1 MKKKKQKELEI
12 TRLSMQC
19 GDKNQKLQN
28 MINENKTLKQELEI
42 AENNRKQISDQQKI
56 ISDLNEKISSI
67 ENAYELEKSER
78 KILGDQ
84 IQKANEERKKNEN
97 QKLEL
102 QDQLNLIQNENI
114 GLNLKIDQIE
124 NLNEDLKNENQVLK
138 INLDSYKEKY
148 EKINTYKEK
157 IENEIQDIINV
168 EDISTMGFD
177 QELKELL
184 KIYNGFKGN
193 IEEKENIITKNQSK
207 IKELEEKLEVQQQE
221 DIQFKQKFGKEKL
234 KYDSEISNYIKN
246 IDNLKKEIK
255 SKNIKLLE
263 KSKEM
268 EEQIIQNKNLNEKI
282 KDWKF
287 QLEISNLRYEDLH
300 KKLTFEN
307 SEKIQLMEKLES
319 YTMDEKKKDIIINNL
334 NLDVERLNNK
344 LLDTKNNQ
352 MKIQQENQ
360 HLSENIKYLKSKI
373 IERSEKYKEMKT
385 KLEVKTKEVEQYLNQ
400 ICEYE
405 KSHLET
411 SKKLND
417 LEKLKQ
423 LHEKD
428 IEELQLK
435 NRQLSDT
442 QKIAEEAT
450 LIASCKENEK
460 NTLLESYNENKKQH
474 EEIIKDYEKRIAQKE
489 KETSREVKAL
499 RNEINTLKEN
509 NILDKN
515 NLTKEYEFKIKR
527 LNSEI
532 NSLQNENENDVYS
545 NELQ

>member
-1 MKKKKQKELEI
+1 
-12 TRLSMQC
+12 
-19 GDKNQKLQN
+19 
-28 MINENKTLKQELEI
+28 
-42 AENNRKQISDQQKI
+42 
-56 ISDLNEKISSI
+56 
-67 ENAYELEKSER
+67 
-78 KILGDQ
+78 
-84 IQKANEERKKNEN
+84 
-97 QKLEL
+97 
-102 QDQLNLIQNENI
+102 
-114 GLNLKIDQIE
+114 
-124 NLNEDLKNENQVLK
+124 
-138 INLDSYKEKY
+138 
-148 EKINTYKEK
+148 
-157 IENEIQDIINV
+157 
-168 EDISTMGFD
+168 
-177 QELKELL
+177 
-184 KIYNGFKGN
+184 
-193 IEEKENIITKNQSK
+193 
-207 IKELEEKLEVQQQE
+207 
-221 DIQFKQKFGKEKL
+221 
-234 KYDSEISNYIKN
+234 
-246 IDNLKKEIK
+246 
-255 SKNIKLLE
+255 
-263 KSKEM
+263 M

-532 NSLQNENENDVYS
+532 NSLQNENETLK
-545 NELQ
+545 NENLNLVMPKNQNQRIKYLKKIKNESDYWKEVALKFRRELDKRGIYIKL